1 MDRLIANAKADME
14 KTVAV
19 VKKDIAAFRTG
30 RASTALVDN
39 LEVEYYGTNVPLHQ
53 IASIQVVDTRLLG
66 ITPWDK
72 TALSAIEK
80 AIMTSELGLM
90 PTNDGNVIRLEIP
103 SLTEERREELSR
115 QINKRVEEGRVAIRN
130 IRRSANEGI
139 DKMEKAEG
147 LSEDEV
153 RVGKAEVQDLTDE
166 HIKMIEEAGKAKIEE
181 IKEV

>member
-1 MDRLIANAKADME
+1 MDRLIARAKADME
-14 KTVAV
+14 KSVAV

-39 LEVEYYGTNVPLHQ
+39 LEVEYYGTKVPLNQ

-90 PTNDGNVIRLEIP
+90 PTNDGNIIRLEIP

-115 QINKRVEEGRVAIRN
+115 QVNKRMEEGRVAIRN
-130 IRRSANEGI
+130 IRRGANEGI

-153 RVGKAEVQDLTDE
+153 RVGKAEVQEITDE
-166 HIKMIEEAGKAKIEE
+166 HIGMIEEAAAAKIEE

>member
-1 MDRLIANAKADME
+1 MDRLIANATADMK
-14 KTVAV
+14 KTVDV

-30 RASTALVDN
+30 RASTALVEN
-39 LEVEYYGTNVPLHQ
+39 LEVEYYGTTVPINQ
-53 IASIQVVDTRLLG
+53 IASIQVIDTRLLG

-72 TALSAIEK
+72 NALSAIEK

-90 PTNDGNVIRLEIP
+90 PTNDGNIIRLEIP
-103 SLTEERREELSR
+103 SLTEERRTELSR
-115 QINKRVEEGRVAIRN
+115 QVKQRLEEGRVAIRN
-130 IRRSANEGI
+130 IRRSANDGI

-153 RVGKAEVQDLTDE
+153 RVGKQEVQEATDE
-166 HIKMIEEAGKAKIEE
+166 HIEMIEEAAEAKIEE